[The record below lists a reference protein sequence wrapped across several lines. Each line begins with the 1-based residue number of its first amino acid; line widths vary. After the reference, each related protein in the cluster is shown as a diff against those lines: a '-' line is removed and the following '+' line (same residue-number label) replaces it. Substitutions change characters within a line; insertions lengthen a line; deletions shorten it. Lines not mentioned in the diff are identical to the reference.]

1 MARIESGAAAGGRTP
16 VTYERDST
24 AVVDWTAFVLGIALI
39 GVPFMLPA
47 DTLGRV
53 GLIVSGLAIMGFAL
67 AARASKGERW
77 HWQLLIANV
86 GLWLVALPALWY
98 DITRV
103 YHFVS
108 AIGGALA
115 ILLMLPPLWS
125 VYRHASLLRAK
136 SGSGSRPG

>member
-1 MARIESGAAAGGRTP
+1 MAKIDADAARPGRDRP
-16 VTYERDST
+16 VYERDTT
-24 AVVDWTAFVLGIALI
+24 ALTDWAAFVV
-39 GVPFMLPA
+39 GVGLVWAPFLLPA
-47 DTLGRV
+47 NTLGRV
-53 GLIVSGLAIMGFAL
+53 GIIVSGLAIMGFAL
-67 AARASKGERW
+67 AARASHTARW

-86 GLWLVALPALWY
+86 GLWLVAMPALWY

-125 VYRHASLLRAK
+125 VYRQAALERAK
-136 SGSGSRPG
+136 SGSAGRPG